1 MEELKE
7 FLKIIKEKDENNWEL
22 LKIYKKE
29 FGEENIETQKQIS
42 RCCESS
48 NIVDALEE
56 FIAEKNEV

>member
-1 MEELKE
+1 MEELRE
-7 FLKIIKEKDENNWEL
+7 FLEIIKEHDKNQWEL

-42 RCCESS
+42 RACESS

-56 FIAEKNEV
+56 FIAEKKEV